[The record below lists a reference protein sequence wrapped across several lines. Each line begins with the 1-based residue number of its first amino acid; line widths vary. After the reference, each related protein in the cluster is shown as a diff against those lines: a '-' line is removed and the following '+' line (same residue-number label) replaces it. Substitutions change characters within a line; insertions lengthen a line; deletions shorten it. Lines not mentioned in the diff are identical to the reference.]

1 MAVVDRL
8 NNFCHPVSNFWV
20 SYILWG
26 AGWGCILFGLFSC
39 TIYFPC
45 ARLQWEDATSACSFY
60 RTKSSEA
67 TVPIGANTS
76 CHDEVDFSLC
86 FEDTAILYGICT
98 VFWVLAGFSFFR
110 GNPGL
115 NPPVNF
121 RPLYASKLVCPLSS
135 IVPARPLSTSPS
147 SDEYTLSIILK

>member
-1 MAVVDRL
+1 MAIIDRL

-20 SYILWG
+20 SFSYKSINPPSSTICEW
-26 AGWGCILFGLFSC
+26 GWGWHGTIVYKYLF
-39 TIYFPC
+39 Y
-45 ARLQWEDATSACSFY
+45 AYAYVQWEDGTSACNFY
-60 RTKSSEA
+60 YTRSEA

-98 VFWVLAGFSFFR
+98 VFWVLAGLSFFR

-115 NPPVNF
+115 RPPLTF
-121 RPLYASKLVCPLSS
+121 RPLYASKLVCPL
-135 IVPARPLSTSPS
+135 AC
-147 SDEYTLSIILK
+147 YN